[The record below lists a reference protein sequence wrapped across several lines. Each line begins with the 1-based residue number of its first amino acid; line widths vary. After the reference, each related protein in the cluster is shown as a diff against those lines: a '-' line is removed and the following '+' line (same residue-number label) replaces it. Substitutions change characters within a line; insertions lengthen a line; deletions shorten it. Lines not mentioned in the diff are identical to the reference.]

1 MNALANQMQNT
12 LGVRGG
18 ENEMVSIEELI
29 EVVKSKQPGALL
41 EKYQPALSKCP
52 MCNTDRRMVKGK
64 PVLPK
69 QLCKDECIKKT
80 LKDMLYRDDR
90 LAVSLL
96 VPIALK
102 RGLGNGMT
110 LKFDWDGYRNN
121 GLYFWDAKNK
131 EIVPPFT
138 EADDYGSVPPRF
150 VVGDGYFNPTDW
162 LNKVDHNTFVFPS
175 RTLIKEIKAFF
186 DLYPNDDKMIV
197 KINGTEYKVINT
209 KKLNG
214 DELDSIILE
223 FNRDSSL
230 YIHRGNPEWP
240 DSSIEK
246 LIDKERE
253 ASGQEFAIG
262 YEKMTGQSARPG
274 TGPANLIKKFAGI
287 NSPRGY
293 KNNRHGGSRKKSR
306 AAAKKR
312 GTRRFLSNRK
322 GTRR

>member
-1 MNALANQMQNT
+1 MAEVIA
-12 LGVRGG
+12 
-18 ENEMVSIEELI
+18 
-29 EVVKSKQPGALL
+29 VVKSKQPGALL

-80 LKDMLYRDDR
+80 LKDMLYRNDR

-110 LKFDWDGYRNN
+110 LKFDWDGYRNE

-138 EADDYGSVPPRF
+138 EIDDYGSVPPRF

-162 LNKVDHNTFVFPS
+162 LDQVDHNSFVFPS
-175 RTLIKEIKAFF
+175 RTLIKEIKAFV

-223 FNRDSSL
+223 VHGHSL
-230 YIHRGNPEWP
+230 YIYRGNPEWP

-253 ASGQEFAIG
+253 ASGQELAIG
-262 YEKMTGQSARPG
+262 YEKMTGQSAKPG
-274 TGPANLIKKFAGI
+274 TGPANLIRKFAGI
-287 NSPRGY
+287 QSPRGY
-293 KNNRHGGSRKKSR
+293 TKNSHGGSRKKR
-306 AAAKKR
+306 AVQRK
-312 GTRRFLSNRK
+312 TRRIATK
-322 GTRR
+322 